1 MKGFTKHER
10 DLSAHGKASGRPRSV
25 PKANSVY
32 VSNAHLENENEILFA
47 IRWEKKKQGTRSK
60 SNPPPQTEQGFC
72 TENHEPGVRD

>member
-10 DLSAHGKASGRPRSV
+10 DLPAHGKASGRPRSV

-60 SNPPPQTEQGFC
+60 SNPPPKLSKASAQKTMSQG
-72 TENHEPGVRD
+72 